1 MPVEPDRGMEVMGEG
16 FSQRGRACGL
26 RTLLRAPSRG
36 GAEGFLAGGRLGA
49 SGMSLR
55 RWMLHLPMEAP
66 RGGGTMVSNGEES
79 WINGVEQKI
88 AGIAE
93 GRGGSART
101 EKRKGVQLFAR
112 G

>member
-1 MPVEPDRGMEVMGEG
+1 VWASNLVASTFTR
-16 FSQRGRACGL
+16 Q
-26 RTLLRAPSRG
+26 SRG
-36 GAEGFLAGGRLGA
+36 LLGWRALGRQWHGPSALDA
-49 SGMSLR
+49 
-55 RWMLHLPMEAP
+55 HLPMEAP
-66 RGGGTMVSNGEES
+66 RGGGTMVSNDEES
-79 WINGVEQKI
+79 WIDGVEQKI